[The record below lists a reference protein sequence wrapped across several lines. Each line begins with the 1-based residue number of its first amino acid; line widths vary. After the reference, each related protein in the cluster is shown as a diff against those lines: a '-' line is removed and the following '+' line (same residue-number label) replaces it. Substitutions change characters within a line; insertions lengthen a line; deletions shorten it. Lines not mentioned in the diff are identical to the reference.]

1 MGPDPPGVGSNSF
14 YDANAARIGAQ
25 IRFNIV
31 NGVDYADKLNA
42 ILGAGDVPEL
52 LCVPNWNIQSLG
64 RFAEAVDK
72 LFEDLTP
79 HLSGDGVKPYPMLA
93 NLPTRAWA
101 YGVWNSQLKAVP
113 FPGDAFPFCFFYRK
127 DLLDKLG
134 LAAPKTADDLLDLGK
149 KLTDPAANRWA
160 FSDFQ
165 LECGRIFGAPAMWRK
180 VNGKLLHKYE
190 SDEFAA
196 AIEFMRKVYSAGYI
210 HPTVISNKGADTKPL
225 FESGQ
230 IVIMQDGPG
239 GWKEM
244 ARRQQSINPTFKMAA
259 MTPFAHDGGKAIMYQ
274 NDPANIFTFMK
285 KGLGADRIKELL
297 GVLNYTA
304 APYGTEEYQT
314 YIYGEEG
321 KHYTR
326 DAAGA
331 PQKTALG
338 SKEVAETYLFLGGRP
353 LAITE
358 AEIKGYVQDM
368 HTWQTTA
375 GAMIE
380 RNPFDGIRVEMPS
393 KMSAMQTP
401 TDDKIQD
408 IMRSRRP
415 MSDLKTV
422 VAEWQQGGGNEARD
436 FYAKV
441 LSDNGR

>member
-1 MGPDPPGVGSNSF
+1 MTS
-14 YDANAARIGAQ
+14 NAARLGAQ
-25 IRFNIV
+25 VRFSIV

-52 LCVPNWNIQSLG
+52 LCVPGWNIQAIG

-79 HLSGDGVKPYPMLA
+79 YLSGDNVKPYTMLA
-93 NLPTRAWA
+93 NLPSRAWA
-101 YGVWNSQLKAVP
+101 YGVWGGKLKAVP
-113 FPGDAFPFCFFYRK
+113 FPGDAYPFCLMYRK
-127 DLLDKLG
+127 DILTKMG
-134 LAAPKTADDLLDLGK
+134 LAEPKTAADLLDLGK

-160 FSDFQ
+160 FGDFQ
-165 LECGRIFGAPAMWRK
+165 LEAGRMFGAPAMWRK
-180 VNGKLLHKYE
+180 VDGKLVHKYE
-190 SDEFAA
+190 TPEYEA
-196 AIEFMRKVYSAGYI
+196 AIEFMRKVYAAQYV
-210 HPTVISNKGADTKPL
+210 HPNVISNKSTDTKPM
-225 FESGQ
+225 FEGGQ
-230 IVIMQDGPG
+230 IVIMQDGLG

-244 ARRQQSINPTFKMAA
+244 ARRQQSINPTFA
-259 MTPFAHDGGKAIMYQ
+259 MGALTPFAHDGGKAIVYQ

-285 KGLGADRIKELL
+285 KGLGKDRIKELL

-304 APYGTEEYQT
+304 SPYGTEEYQT

-326 DAAGA
+326 DADGA

-353 LAITE
+353 LATTE
-358 AEIKGYVQDM
+358 AEIKGYVQAM
-368 HTWQTTA
+368 HTWQTKA
-375 GAMIE
+375 GPMIE

-393 KMSAMQTP
+393 KMSSMQTP

-422 VAEWQQGGGNEARD
+422 VAEWRAGGGDEARD

-441 LSDNGR
+441 LTDNGR